1 MSGSNDPNQKP
12 EAPSDCAANGAVPA
26 GPAATKELPYGG
38 DVQAAMKAQDR
49 AAIRTIMEHR
59 IAKERGELDPT
70 PAPPAEAPAAP
81 PVAKD
86 VQDGKPTQTGPTPG
100 IVVPAETSAAEAWA
114 ASEPAP
120 PATIAKLKANLA
132 SEVANAAAQA
142 DSAAPEATTMAAGDA
157 PAAPGG
163 MAAHDKAPPPPQR
176 PATLD
181 AAEPAAAADRGAS
194 APAPKASRRRPAVDD
209 EDAADDGGDEVKYE
223 ATAGD
228 ASVPPAVELC
238 RACGPKAAEG
248 GASKAKAKDAPKPPL
263 TGAAAKAAYAASRQK
278 LAARAPA
285 PAAKAPKA
293 AESAWEKEK
302 KEKRLAEKKEKK
314 APKAD
319 AKSAKAK
326 VKVGSDTSMTR
337 EAKARDPP
345 AGDVAFMAALRAF
358 IEKEGPL
365 KSSQLNAFYR
375 ANPQVPRKGSGAGT
389 WIAQR
394 CAKHGLAAIAPQ
406 KPGGPL
412 AFQLAPGEPQ
422 KPTVVKKTVA
432 VTSDDR
438 TRAKATRTAEAKRK
452 ERKAWD
458 KSEEEKERRQ
468 KQLERQGFA
477 SEAEKKAHNKAEK
490 RRAKLEATPA
500 KAKQEDLLY
509 GGDVQEAMRQKDRKA
524 IRALMDHRTRLER
537 GEVPPVEA
545 FLRDTQLYADYA
557 WLVPLLREHE
567 IDMEALA
574 LLDDTDYDEMAVD
587 KKTRRVVR
595 TALKN
600 WGLCKQELRAAP
612 PTPAPRREPARAAKT
627 VEPDWRRN
635 EDYGHAVTL
644 HNLSYKTKRYD
655 VKTHISSI
663 LKHAFGRV
671 DLQTKPDGTSAG
683 RARVGFRS
691 LREAEAA
698 QKALDGSE
706 LQGRSLSARV
716 AAPPRKE
723 RATKG
728 AAPSQGYGR
737 GGGPGYGRGGGRAAK
752 GAGRDARRPSEIS
765 DARRHMEAEHQKLAA
780 EAKAVAEARET
791 LAEERRALAAEQ
803 AFALDERRRVAKV
816 RRERDALQQRRDKDD
831 AHRAR
836 AEADFA
842 ALQRLELGRRG
853 PPPPRARP
861 ERSNSFNATAQE
873 YVPPPGPHPG
883 RPGQPPPQHH
893 HGQYHPGPP
902 PPRHDPQRHGPP
914 PDFAGAVDRSYPP
927 QQNSL
932 APVRSYS
939 AMRAASGY
947 HQGGAPPDGRF
958 AQEYNNQGGFYGQ
971 PPPVP
976 PPQQYAPPAMPPVPP
991 QQMRP
996 PDSSYWPNPKH
1007 VTR

>member
-1 MSGSNDPNQKP
+1 MSASNDSNQKP
-12 EAPSDCAANGAVPA
+12 EAPSDCAAHGAVPA
-26 GPAATKELPYGG
+26 GPATTKELPYGS
-38 DVQAAMKAQDR
+38 DVQAAMKAQDC

-59 IAKERGELDPT
+59 IAKERGELEPAPAAPADAPA
-70 PAPPAEAPAAP
+70 PAPPAKEA
-81 PVAKD
+81 
-86 VQDGKPTQTGPTPG
+86 QDGKPAQTGPTPG

-132 SEVANAAAQA
+132 SEVANTAAQA
-142 DSAAPEATTMAAGDA
+142 DGAAPEATTMAAEDT

-163 MAAHDKAPPPPQR
+163 MAAHDKAPPPPQQ

-209 EDAADDGGDEVKYE
+209 EDAAADDGDEVRYE
-223 ATAGD
+223 GTAGD
-228 ASVPPAVELC
+228 ASLPPAVEPC
-238 RACGPKAAEG
+238 RACGTEDAA
-248 GASKAKAKDAPKPPL
+248 ASKSKAKDAPKPPL

-278 LAARAPA
+278 LAARAPG
-285 PAAKAPKA
+285 AKAPKA
-293 AESAWEKEK
+293 AENAREKEK

-319 AKSAKAK
+319 AKGAKAN
-326 VKVGSDTSMTR
+326 VGSDTSMTR

-358 IEKEGPL
+358 IETEGPL
-365 KSSQLNAFYR
+365 KSSQLNAFYG

-422 KPTVVKKTVA
+422 KPTVVKKTGA
-432 VTSDDR
+432 VTVDDR

-477 SEAEKKAHNKAEK
+477 SEAKKKAHNKAEK
-490 RRAKLEATPA
+490 RRVKLEATPA
-500 KAKQEDLLY
+500 KADAKRI
-509 GGDVQEAMRQKDRKA
+509 AAR
-524 IRALMDHRTRLER
+524 
-537 GEVPPVEA
+537 PPIEA

-612 PTPAPRREPARAAKT
+612 PAPRPARAAKA

-635 EDYGHAVTL
+635 EDDGHAITL
-644 HNLSYKTKRYD
+644 HNLSYTTKRYD

-723 RATKG
+723 RAMKG

-737 GGGPGYGRGGGRAAK
+737 GGGPGYGQGCGRDAK
-752 GAGRDARRPSEIS
+752 GAGRDARRPSGIG
-765 DARRHMEAEHQKLAA
+765 DARRRVEAEHQKLAA
-780 EAKAVAEARET
+780 EARAVAEAREA
-791 LAEERRALAAEQ
+791 LAGERWALAAEQ
-803 AFALDERRRVAKV
+803 ASALDERRRVQKV

-873 YVPPPGPHPG
+873 YVPPQPG

-902 PPRHDPQRHGPP
+902 PLRHDPQRHGPP

-971 PPPVP
+971 PPPPP

-996 PDSSYWPNPKH
+996 PDSFY
-1007 VTR
+1007 